1 MRMVR
6 GHRVVDAWEARKILA
21 RYPVKGLRLRPP
33 NPVASTGGGTPLYRL
48 DELMARIEAAAASAR
63 STPGTDP
70 PSPET
75 PPGTTPSAT

>member
-6 GHRVVDAWEARKILA
+6 GHQVVDAWEARRIMA
-21 RYPVKGLRLRPP
+21 RFPVKGLRLRPP
-33 NPVASTGGGTPLYRL
+33 NPVATSGGGTALYRL
-48 DELMARIEAAAASAR
+48 DELMVRIEAAASAK